1 MKKVTVLTTGGT
13 IASSR
18 NEKGRLEAGIYTG
31 EELAAKLRLPEDIEV
46 KVVSVLQK
54 ASIHITLSDI
64 DLLREQIQ
72 EDGWSDGFVVTHG
85 TDTLEE
91 SAYYFDLT
99 YNGDRPVVFTGSQRS
114 PDQLGSDAF
123 INLRHAVY
131 TAASSQVSGIGTV
144 VVFNERIFSAEYV
157 KKEHASNVQ
166 GFNAF
171 GFGYLGIIDND
182 VVHMYQRPIR
192 REYFSVNQA
201 ASPRVILIKAHVEAD
216 DLLINACIDKHV
228 DGIVLEGLGRGQV
241 TKELAAACGRAVRA
255 GIPIVLTTASEEG
268 HVYTTYDYEGSAYDL
283 INKGVLLGRDADS
296 KKARIRLTACLK
308 AGLNPVDYFGPID
321 HPAT

>member
-18 NEKGRLEAGIYTG
+18 NERGKLEAGIYTG
-31 EELAAKLRLPEDIEV
+31 EELAVKLRLPEDIEV
-46 KVVSVLQK
+46 RVVSVLQK
-54 ASIHITLSDI
+54 ASIHMTLTDM
-64 DLLREQIQ
+64 DQLRKHME
-72 EDGWSDGFVVTHG
+72 EDSWADGFVVTHG

-91 SAYYFDLT
+91 SAYYIDLT
-99 YNGDRPVVFTGSQRS
+99 YKGERPIVFTGSQRS

-131 TAASSQVSGIGTV
+131 TAASSQLTGVGTV

-157 KKEHASNVQ
+157 KKEHASNIQ

-182 VVHMYQRPIR
+182 VVHVYQRPLR
-192 REYFSVNQA
+192 REHFKVKPHV
-201 ASPRVILIKAHVEAD
+201 SPRVILIKAHLEAD
-216 DLLINACIDKHV
+216 DLLLQACIDTGV
-228 DGIVLEGLGRGQV
+228 DGIILEGLGRGQV
-241 TKELAAACGRAVRA
+241 TKKMASACGRAVKA

-283 INKGVLLGRDADS
+283 VKKGVLLGRDADS

-308 AGLNPVDYFGPID
+308 AGLNPADYFGPID
-321 HPAT
+321 HPAL